1 MQTILFIIAVFVA
14 LYAILFWLVP
24 KKTILFEI
32 LRIPVFLA
40 HSIIAERNNMI
51 VEKHR
56 FGKHRRQYL
65 LFFQPKNRK
74 TDKKNVI
81 IYYHGGGWR
90 SGSPELLK
98 SNAQVLV
105 NLGYCVFM
113 PSYRRTPFNSYT
125 EIREDL
131 SLSLQKA
138 ADIINSNGLRD
149 KKIILGGMSAGGNL
163 VALILYDRSQLAKV
177 GFTQQQFN
185 GLMVFGAP
193 LDLNQMKD
201 SFVLQH
207 FAGRRD
213 QKTFQ
218 KANPIHHLQEDENIP
233 VLCIHGTHDGLVP
246 YTNAL
251 SFKEK
256 LNKINN
262 KILTFIT
269 VEKASHIETAT
280 WAYEDNY
287 IRKAIKEW
295 LNQREG

>member
-1 MQTILFIIAVFVA
+1 MQFTLFIIAVVVA
-14 LYAILFWLVP
+14 LHMILFWLTP
-24 KKTILFEI
+24 KKTILYEI
-32 LRIPVFLA
+32 IRIPIFLT

-113 PSYRRTPFNSYT
+113 PSYRRIPFNSYT

-131 SLSLQKA
+131 TLSLQMA
-138 ADIINSNGLRD
+138 LDILNSNGLRD
-149 KKIILGGMSAGGNL
+149 KKIILGGMSSGGNL
-163 VALILYDRSQLAKV
+163 VALLLYNRSLLAKV
-177 GFTQQQFN
+177 GFTQQIFN
-185 GLMVFGAP
+185 GLMLFGAP
-193 LDLNQMKD
+193 LDLELMKD
-201 SFVLQH
+201 SFVLRH
-207 FAGRRD
+207 FAGRRG

-218 KANPIHHLQEDENIP
+218 QANPIQHLQDDENVP

-246 YTNAL
+246 YSNAL

-256 LNKINN
+256 LNEIND

-269 VEKASHIETAT
+269 IEKASHIETAT
-280 WAYEDNY
+280 WAYEDNH
-287 IRKAIKEW
+287 IRKSIVEW
-295 LNQREG
+295 LKQREV